1 MQFVH
6 NAVCGVWCVLMEET
20 KLLLKLTQFMHGSG
34 PGPGYCND
42 TTSLCACNLWLDSD
56 TFQGEKIIAGAAG
69 VRLIVVTLV
78 YYFTR
83 YCQ

>member
-1 MQFVH
+1 
-6 NAVCGVWCVLMEET
+6 
-20 KLLLKLTQFMHGSG
+20 MHGPG

-69 VRLIVVTLV
+69 VGLIVVTLV